1 MPPAPY
7 RWMPS
12 ITTYNPDALAR
23 AMAVARVANE
33 VSFHAPRAGSMRFQN
48 RTKRAMLKPAAFI
61 WSYVAWGHV
70 PLTDQTGWMLRPES
84 INGVPLAATK
94 ASLAVEWMPAAGA
107 GAG

>member
-23 AMAVARVANE
+23 AMAVARVAND

-70 PLTDQTGWMLRPES
+70 PGVGQTGCILKPAS
-84 INGVPLAATK
+84 ISGVPAALTK
-94 ASLAVEWMPAAGA
+94 ASLAVEWTP
-107 GAG
+107 